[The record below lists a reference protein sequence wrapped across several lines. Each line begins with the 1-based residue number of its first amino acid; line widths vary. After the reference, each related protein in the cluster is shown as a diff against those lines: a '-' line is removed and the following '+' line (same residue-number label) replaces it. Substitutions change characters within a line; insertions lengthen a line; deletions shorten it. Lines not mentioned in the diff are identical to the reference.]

1 MKRKYLVWCA
11 VLLFA
16 VSISVALADTG
27 PKPAVSVNVKNLG
40 GAACYATLLSE
51 REQYGP
57 YCTTEIEKRW
67 DEMRAETSVWEAFAG
82 YKDPDGFFFLQELWD
97 LRYVPKYAWE
107 YHPPRIF
114 KVLLYWPDKGRFA
127 VSEITEAKE
136 FYSLFEVDASEV
148 RFADGS
154 NIGTIAVKPVD
165 SDSYRIWAFVSR
177 VLITLAVELLI
188 ALAFLFR
195 TKREWLVIIATN
207 ILTQIALGI
216 FATISVV
223 QGGRDMQFFVTL
235 AFLEL
240 GVAIIEAVVYI
251 LFLRKASGKK
261 RGLWVYVV
269 YALVANA
276 ASYFV
281 GLWIDGRLVESLK
294 LMLFMD

>member
-11 VLLFA
+11 ILLLA

-40 GAACYATLLSE
+40 GATCYATLLSE

-67 DEMRAETSVWEAFAG
+67 DEMRAETAVWEAFAG

-114 KVLLYWPDKGRFA
+114 KVLLYWPDEGRFA
-127 VSEITEAKE
+127 VSEITEAKD

-165 SDSYRIWAFVSR
+165 SYSYRIWAFVSR
-177 VLITLAVELLI
+177 VIITLAVELLI

-235 AFLEL
+235 AFLEI

-294 LMLFMD
+294 MLLFMD

>member
-40 GAACYATLLSE
+40 GATCYATLLSE

-67 DEMRAETSVWEAFAG
+67 DEMRAETAVWEAFAA

-114 KVLLYWPDKGRFA
+114 KVLLYWPDEGRFA
-127 VSEITEAKE
+127 VSEITEAKD

-165 SDSYRIWAFVSR
+165 SYSYRIWAFVSR
-177 VLITLAVELLI
+177 VIITLAVELLI

-216 FATISVV
+216 FATITVV
-223 QGGRDMQFFVTL
+223 RGGRDMQFFVTL

-294 LMLFMD
+294 MLLFMD

>member
-11 VLLFA
+11 ILLLA

-40 GAACYATLLSE
+40 GATCYATLLSE

-67 DEMRAETSVWEAFAG
+67 DEMRAETAVWEAFAG

-114 KVLLYWPDKGRFA
+114 KVLLYWPDEGRFA
-127 VSEITEAKE
+127 VSEITEAKD

-165 SDSYRIWAFVSR
+165 SYSYRIWAFVSR

-207 ILTQIALGI
+207 ILTQIALGM

-223 QGGRDMQFFVTL
+223 RGGRDMQFFVTL

-294 LMLFMD
+294 MLLFMD

>member
-11 VLLFA
+11 ILLFA

-40 GAACYATLLSE
+40 GATCYATLLSE

-67 DEMRAETSVWEAFAG
+67 DEMRAETSVWEAFAA

-114 KVLLYWPDKGRFA
+114 KVLLYWPDEGRFA
-127 VSEITEAKE
+127 VSEITEAKD

-165 SDSYRIWAFVSR
+165 SYSYRIWAFVSR
-177 VLITLAVELLI
+177 VIITLAVELLI

-223 QGGRDMQFFVTL
+223 RGGRDMQFFVTL

-294 LMLFMD
+294 MLLFMD

>member
-40 GAACYATLLSE
+40 GAKCYATLLSE

-67 DEMRAETSVWEAFAG
+67 DEMRAETAVWEAFAG
-82 YKDPDGFFFLQELWD
+82 YKDPDGVFFLQELWD

-114 KVLLYWPDKGRFA
+114 KVLLYWPDEGRFA
-127 VSEITEAKE
+127 VSEITEAKD

-165 SDSYRIWAFVSR
+165 SYSYRIWAFVSR

-223 QGGRDMQFFVTL
+223 RGGRDMQFFVTL

-294 LMLFMD
+294 MLLFMD

>member
-67 DEMRAETSVWEAFAG
+67 DEMRAETAVWEAFAA

-97 LRYVPKYAWE
+97 LRYVPKFAWE

-114 KVLLYWPDKGRFA
+114 KVLLYWPDEGRFA
-127 VSEITEAKE
+127 VSEITEAKD
-136 FYSLFEVDASEV
+136 FYSLFEVDASEA

-165 SDSYRIWAFVSR
+165 SYSYRIWAFVSR

-223 QGGRDMQFFVTL
+223 RGGRDMQFFVTL

-294 LMLFMD
+294 MLLFMD

>member
-40 GAACYATLLSE
+40 GATCYATLLSE

-114 KVLLYWPDKGRFA
+114 KVLLYWPDEGRFA
-127 VSEITEAKE
+127 VSEITEAKD

-165 SDSYRIWAFVSR
+165 SYSYRIWAFVSR

-223 QGGRDMQFFVTL
+223 RGGRDMQFFVTL

-261 RGLWVYVV
+261 RGLWVYVA

-294 LMLFMD
+294 MLLFMD

>member
-11 VLLFA
+11 ILLLA

-67 DEMRAETSVWEAFAG
+67 DEMRAETAVWEAFAA

-97 LRYVPKYAWE
+97 LRYVPKFAWE

-114 KVLLYWPDKGRFA
+114 KVLLYWPDEGRFA
-127 VSEITEAKE
+127 VSEITEAKD
-136 FYSLFEVDASEV
+136 FYSLFEVDASEA

-165 SDSYRIWAFVSR
+165 SYSYRIWAFVSR

-223 QGGRDMQFFVTL
+223 RGGRDMQFFVTL

-261 RGLWVYVV
+261 RGSWVYVV

-294 LMLFMD
+294 MMLFMD

>member
-40 GAACYATLLSE
+40 GAKCYATLLSE

-67 DEMRAETSVWEAFAG
+67 DEMRAETAVWEAFAA

-114 KVLLYWPDKGRFA
+114 KVLLYWPDEGRFA
-127 VSEITEAKE
+127 VSEITEAKD

-165 SDSYRIWAFVSR
+165 SYSYRIWAFVSR

-223 QGGRDMQFFVTL
+223 RGGRDMQFFVTL

-294 LMLFMD
+294 MLLFMD

>member
-1 MKRKYLVWCA
+1 MKRRYLIWCA

-40 GAACYATLLSE
+40 GAKCYATLLSE

-67 DEMRAETSVWEAFAG
+67 DEMRAETAVWEAFAG

-114 KVLLYWPDKGRFA
+114 KVLLYWPDEGRFA
-127 VSEITEAKE
+127 VSEITEAKD

-165 SDSYRIWAFVSR
+165 SYSYRIWAFVSR

-223 QGGRDMQFFVTL
+223 RGGRDMQFFVTL

-294 LMLFMD
+294 MLLFMD

>member
-11 VLLFA
+11 ILLLA

-40 GAACYATLLSE
+40 GATCYATLLSE

-67 DEMRAETSVWEAFAG
+67 DEMRAETAVWEAFAG

-114 KVLLYWPDKGRFA
+114 KVLLYWPDEGRFA
-127 VSEITEAKE
+127 VSEITEAKD

-165 SDSYRIWAFVSR
+165 SYSYRIWAFVSR
-177 VLITLAVELLI
+177 VIITLAVELLI

-223 QGGRDMQFFVTL
+223 RGGRDMQFFVTL
-235 AFLEL
+235 AFLEI

-294 LMLFMD
+294 MLLFMD

>member
-40 GAACYATLLSE
+40 GATCYATLLSE

-67 DEMRAETSVWEAFAG
+67 DEMRAETAVWEAFAA
-82 YKDPDGFFFLQELWD
+82 YKDPAGFFFLQELWD

-114 KVLLYWPDKGRFA
+114 KVLLYWPDEGRFA
-127 VSEITEAKE
+127 VSEITEAKD

-165 SDSYRIWAFVSR
+165 SYSYRIWAFVSR

-223 QGGRDMQFFVTL
+223 RGGRDMQFFVTL

-251 LFLRKASGKK
+251 LFLRKASGMK

-294 LMLFMD
+294 MLLFMD

>member
-40 GAACYATLLSE
+40 GATCYATLLSE

-67 DEMRAETSVWEAFAG
+67 DEMRAETSVWEAFAA

-114 KVLLYWPDKGRFA
+114 KVLLYWPDEGRFA
-127 VSEITEAKE
+127 VSEITEAKD

-165 SDSYRIWAFVSR
+165 SYSYRIWAFVSR
-177 VLITLAVELLI
+177 VIITLAVELLI

-216 FATISVV
+216 FATITVV
-223 QGGRDMQFFVTL
+223 RGGRDMQFFVTL

-294 LMLFMD
+294 MLLFMD

>member
-40 GAACYATLLSE
+40 GAKCYATLLSE

-67 DEMRAETSVWEAFAG
+67 DEMRAETAVWEAFAA

-114 KVLLYWPDKGRFA
+114 KVLLYWPDEGRFA
-127 VSEITEAKE
+127 VSEITEAKD

-223 QGGRDMQFFVTL
+223 RGGRDMQFFVTL

-251 LFLRKASGKK
+251 LFLRKASGMK

-294 LMLFMD
+294 MLLFMD

>member
-1 MKRKYLVWCA
+1 MKRRYLIWCA

-40 GAACYATLLSE
+40 GATCYATLLSE

-67 DEMRAETSVWEAFAG
+67 DEMRAETAVWEAFAA

-114 KVLLYWPDKGRFA
+114 KVLLYWPDEGRFA
-127 VSEITEAKE
+127 VSEITEAKD

-165 SDSYRIWAFVSR
+165 SYSYRIWAFVSR

-216 FATISVV
+216 FATITVV
-223 QGGRDMQFFVTL
+223 RGGRDMQFFVTL

-294 LMLFMD
+294 MLLFMD

>member
-1 MKRKYLVWCA
+1 MKRRYLIWCA

-40 GAACYATLLSE
+40 GATCYATLLSE

-67 DEMRAETSVWEAFAG
+67 DEMRAETAVWEAFAA

-97 LRYVPKYAWE
+97 LRCVPKYAWE

-114 KVLLYWPDKGRFA
+114 KVLLYWPDEGRFA
-127 VSEITEAKE
+127 VSEITEAKD

-165 SDSYRIWAFVSR
+165 SYSYRIWAFVSR

-223 QGGRDMQFFVTL
+223 RGGRDMQFFVTL

-294 LMLFMD
+294 MLLFMD

>member
-1 MKRKYLVWCA
+1 MKRRYLIWCA

-40 GAACYATLLSE
+40 GAKCYATLLSE

-67 DEMRAETSVWEAFAG
+67 DEMRAETSVWEAFAA

-114 KVLLYWPDKGRFA
+114 KVLLYWPDEGRFA
-127 VSEITEAKE
+127 VSEITEAKD

-165 SDSYRIWAFVSR
+165 SYSYRIWAFVSR

-223 QGGRDMQFFVTL
+223 RGGRDMQFFVTL

-294 LMLFMD
+294 MLLFMD

>member
-40 GAACYATLLSE
+40 GATCYATLLCE

-107 YHPPRIF
+107 YYPPRVF
-114 KVLLYWPDKGRFA
+114 KVLLYWPDEGRFA
-127 VSEITEAKE
+127 VSEITEAKD

-165 SDSYRIWAFVSR
+165 SYSYRIWAFVSR

-294 LMLFMD
+294 MLLFMD

>member
-11 VLLFA
+11 ILLLA

-40 GAACYATLLSE
+40 GATCYATLLSE

-67 DEMRAETSVWEAFAG
+67 DEMRAETAVWEAFAA

-114 KVLLYWPDKGRFA
+114 KVLLYWPDEGRFA
-127 VSEITEAKE
+127 VSEITEAKD

-165 SDSYRIWAFVSR
+165 SYSYRIWAFVSR

-223 QGGRDMQFFVTL
+223 RGGRDMQFFVTL

-294 LMLFMD
+294 MLLFMD

>member
-1 MKRKYLVWCA
+1 MKRRYLLWCA

-16 VSISVALADTG
+16 VSISVALADSG

-40 GAACYATLLSE
+40 GATCYATLLCE

-67 DEMRAETSVWEAFAG
+67 NTRAETSVWEAFAT
-82 YKDPDGFFFLQELWD
+82 YKDSDGFYFLQELWD
-97 LRYVPKYAWE
+97 LRTEPKFAWE
-107 YHPPRIF
+107 YCRPRIF
-114 KVLLYWPDKGRFA
+114 KVLLYWPEEGRFA
-127 VSEITEAKE
+127 VSEITEAKD
-136 FYSLFEVDASEV
+136 FYSLFEVDASDV
-148 RFADGS
+148 RYADGS
-154 NIGTIAVKPVD
+154 SVGTIAVKPVD
-165 SDSYRIWAFVSR
+165 SGSYRIWAFVKR
-177 VLITLAVELLI
+177 VLLTLAVELLI

-195 TKREWLVIIATN
+195 RKREWLVIIATN
-207 ILTQIALGI
+207 LLTQIALGI

-294 LMLFMD
+294 MLLFMD

>member
-40 GAACYATLLSE
+40 GATCYATLLSE

-67 DEMRAETSVWEAFAG
+67 DEMRAETAVWEAFAA

-114 KVLLYWPDKGRFA
+114 KVLLYWPDEGRFA
-127 VSEITEAKE
+127 VSEITEAKD

-165 SDSYRIWAFVSR
+165 SYSYRIWAFVSR

-195 TKREWLVIIATN
+195 TRREWLVIIATN

-294 LMLFMD
+294 MLLFMD

>member
-1 MKRKYLVWCA
+1 MKRRYLIWCA

-16 VSISVALADTG
+16 VSISVALADAG

-40 GAACYATLLSE
+40 GAKCYATLLSE

-67 DEMRAETSVWEAFAG
+67 DEMRAETAVWEAFAA

-114 KVLLYWPDKGRFA
+114 KVLLYWPDEGRFA
-127 VSEITEAKE
+127 VSEITEAKD

-165 SDSYRIWAFVSR
+165 SYSYRIWAFVSR

-188 ALAFLFR
+188 ALAFRFR
-195 TKREWLVIIATN
+195 SKREWLVIIATN

-223 QGGRDMQFFVTL
+223 RGGRDMQFFVTL

-294 LMLFMD
+294 MLLFMD

>member
-40 GAACYATLLSE
+40 GATCYATLLSE
-51 REQYGP
+51 IEQYGP

-67 DEMRAETSVWEAFAG
+67 DEMRAETAVWEAFAG

-114 KVLLYWPDKGRFA
+114 KVLLYWPDEGRFA
-127 VSEITEAKE
+127 VSEITEAKD

-165 SDSYRIWAFVSR
+165 SYSYRIWAFVSR
-177 VLITLAVELLI
+177 VIITLAVELLI

-223 QGGRDMQFFVTL
+223 RGGRDMQFFVTL

-294 LMLFMD
+294 MLLFMD

>member
-16 VSISVALADTG
+16 VSISVVLADTG

-67 DEMRAETSVWEAFAG
+67 DEMRAETAVWEAFAA

-114 KVLLYWPDKGRFA
+114 KVLLYWPDEGRFA
-127 VSEITEAKE
+127 VSEITEAKD

-165 SDSYRIWAFVSR
+165 SYSYRIWAFVSR

-251 LFLRKASGKK
+251 LFLRKASGMK

-294 LMLFMD
+294 MLLFMD

>member
-40 GAACYATLLSE
+40 GATCYATLLSE

-67 DEMRAETSVWEAFAG
+67 DEMRAETAVWEAFAA

-114 KVLLYWPDKGRFA
+114 KVLLYWPDEGRFA
-127 VSEITEAKE
+127 VSEITEAKD

-148 RFADGS
+148 CFADGS

-223 QGGRDMQFFVTL
+223 RGGRDMQFFVTL

-294 LMLFMD
+294 MLLFMD

>member
-67 DEMRAETSVWEAFAG
+67 DEMRAETAVWEAFAA

-114 KVLLYWPDKGRFA
+114 KVLLYWPDEGRFA
-127 VSEITEAKE
+127 VSEITEAKD

-165 SDSYRIWAFVSR
+165 SYSYRIWAFVSR

-223 QGGRDMQFFVTL
+223 RGGRDMQFFVTL

-251 LFLRKASGKK
+251 LFLRKASGMK

-294 LMLFMD
+294 MLLFMD

>member
-11 VLLFA
+11 ILLLA

-40 GAACYATLLSE
+40 GATCYATLLSE

-67 DEMRAETSVWEAFAG
+67 DEMRAETAVWEAFAG

-114 KVLLYWPDKGRFA
+114 KVLLYWPDEGRFA
-127 VSEITEAKE
+127 VSEITEAKD

-165 SDSYRIWAFVSR
+165 SYSYRIWAFVSR

-223 QGGRDMQFFVTL
+223 RGGRDMQFFVTL

-294 LMLFMD
+294 MLLFMD

>member
-27 PKPAVSVNVKNLG
+27 PKPAVSVYVKNLG
-40 GAACYATLLSE
+40 GATCYATLLSE

-67 DEMRAETSVWEAFAG
+67 DEMRAETAVWEAFAA

-114 KVLLYWPDKGRFA
+114 KVLLYWPDEGRFA
-127 VSEITEAKE
+127 VSEITEAKD

-165 SDSYRIWAFVSR
+165 SYSYRIWAFASR

-223 QGGRDMQFFVTL
+223 RGGRDMQFFVTL

-251 LFLRKASGKK
+251 LFLRKASGMK

-294 LMLFMD
+294 MLLFMD

>member
-1 MKRKYLVWCA
+1 MKRKYLVWCT
-11 VLLFA
+11 VLLLA

-40 GAACYATLLSE
+40 GAKCYATLLSE

-67 DEMRAETSVWEAFAG
+67 DEMRAETAVWEAFAG

-114 KVLLYWPDKGRFA
+114 KVLLYWPDEGRFA
-127 VSEITEAKE
+127 VSEITEAKD

-165 SDSYRIWAFVSR
+165 SYSYRIWAFVSR
-177 VLITLAVELLI
+177 VIITLAVELLI

-223 QGGRDMQFFVTL
+223 RGGRDMQFFVTL

-294 LMLFMD
+294 MLLFMD

>member
-1 MKRKYLVWCA
+1 MKRKYLIWCA

-40 GAACYATLLSE
+40 GAKCYATLLSE

-67 DEMRAETSVWEAFAG
+67 DEMRAETAVWEAFAA

-114 KVLLYWPDKGRFA
+114 KVLLYWPDEGRFA
-127 VSEITEAKE
+127 VSEITEAKD

-154 NIGTIAVKPVD
+154 NIGTIAVKSVD
-165 SDSYRIWAFVSR
+165 SYSYRIWAFVSR
-177 VLITLAVELLI
+177 VIITLAVELLI

-223 QGGRDMQFFVTL
+223 RGGRDMQFFVTL
-235 AFLEL
+235 AFLEI

-294 LMLFMD
+294 MLLFMD

>member
-40 GAACYATLLSE
+40 GATCYATLLCE

-107 YHPPRIF
+107 YYPPRIF
-114 KVLLYWPDKGRFA
+114 KVLLYWPDEGRFA
-127 VSEITEAKE
+127 VSEITEAKD

-165 SDSYRIWAFVSR
+165 SYSYRIWAFVSR

-294 LMLFMD
+294 MLLFMD

>member
-1 MKRKYLVWCA
+1 MKRRYLIWCA

-40 GAACYATLLSE
+40 GATCYATLLSE

-67 DEMRAETSVWEAFAG
+67 DEMRAETAVWEAFAA

-114 KVLLYWPDKGRFA
+114 KVLLYWPDEGRFA
-127 VSEITEAKE
+127 VSEITEAKD

-165 SDSYRIWAFVSR
+165 SYSYRIWAFVSR

-195 TKREWLVIIATN
+195 TKREWLVIIAAN
-207 ILTQIALGI
+207 LLTQIALGI

-223 QGGRDMQFFVTL
+223 RGGRDMQFFVTL

-294 LMLFMD
+294 MLLFMD

>member
-11 VLLFA
+11 ILLFA

-40 GAACYATLLSE
+40 GATCYATLLSE

-67 DEMRAETSVWEAFAG
+67 DEMRAETSVWEAFAA

-114 KVLLYWPDKGRFA
+114 KVLLYWPDEGRFA
-127 VSEITEAKE
+127 VSEITEAKD

-165 SDSYRIWAFVSR
+165 SYSYRIWAFVSR
-177 VLITLAVELLI
+177 VIITLAVELLI

-294 LMLFMD
+294 MLLFMD

>member
-11 VLLFA
+11 ILLLA

-40 GAACYATLLSE
+40 GAKCYATLLSE

-67 DEMRAETSVWEAFAG
+67 DEMRAETAVWEAFAG

-114 KVLLYWPDKGRFA
+114 KVLLYWPDEGRFA
-127 VSEITEAKE
+127 VSEITEAKD

-165 SDSYRIWAFVSR
+165 SYSYRIWAFVSR
-177 VLITLAVELLI
+177 VIITLAVELLI

-294 LMLFMD
+294 MLLFMD

>member
-11 VLLFA
+11 ILLFA

-40 GAACYATLLSE
+40 GATCYATLLCE

-67 DEMRAETSVWEAFAG
+67 DEMRAETAVWEAFAG

-97 LRYVPKYAWE
+97 LRNVPKYAWE
-107 YHPPRIF
+107 YYPPRIF
-114 KVLLYWPDKGRFA
+114 KVLLYWPDEGRFA
-127 VSEITEAKE
+127 VSEITEAKD
-136 FYSLFEVDASEV
+136 FYSLFEVDASDV
-148 RFADGS
+148 RYADGS
-154 NIGTIAVKPVD
+154 SVGTITVKPVD
-165 SDSYRIWAFVSR
+165 SQGFRIRAFVKR

-216 FATISVV
+216 VATIWVV
-223 QGGRDMQFFVTL
+223 RGGRFMDYFVTL
-235 AFLEL
+235 AILEL
-240 GVAIIEAVVYI
+240 GVAIVEAVIYLLV
-251 LFLRKASGKK
+251 LRKASAKK
-261 RGLWVYVV
+261 RSPWVYIA
-269 YALVANA
+269 YALIANA
-276 ASYFV
+276 ASYIV
-281 GLWIDGRLVESLK
+281 GLQIDVRLSESLK

>member
-1 MKRKYLVWCA
+1 MKRRYLIWCA
-11 VLLFA
+11 VLLLA

-40 GAACYATLLSE
+40 GATCYATLLSE

-67 DEMRAETSVWEAFAG
+67 DEMRAETSVWEAFAA

-114 KVLLYWPDKGRFA
+114 KVLLYWPDEGRFA
-127 VSEITEAKE
+127 VSEITEAKD

-165 SDSYRIWAFVSR
+165 SYSYRIWAFVSR
-177 VLITLAVELLI
+177 VIITLAVELLI

-294 LMLFMD
+294 MLLFMD

>member
-16 VSISVALADTG
+16 VSISVADTG

-40 GAACYATLLSE
+40 GATCYATLLSE

-67 DEMRAETSVWEAFAG
+67 DEMRAETAVWEAFAA

-114 KVLLYWPDKGRFA
+114 KVLLYWPDEGRFA
-127 VSEITEAKE
+127 VSEITEAKD

-165 SDSYRIWAFVSR
+165 SYSYRIWAFVSR

-195 TKREWLVIIATN
+195 TRREWLVIIATN

-294 LMLFMD
+294 MLLFMD